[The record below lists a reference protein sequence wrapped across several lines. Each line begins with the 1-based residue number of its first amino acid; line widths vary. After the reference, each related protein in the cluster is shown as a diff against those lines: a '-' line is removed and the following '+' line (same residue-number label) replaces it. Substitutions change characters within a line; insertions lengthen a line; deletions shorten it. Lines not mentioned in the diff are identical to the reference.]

1 MVSPL
6 AIFLVAVLALLAVA
20 LLPGRR
26 SGGLT
31 RSAVAVIFVV
41 AELWQ
46 FVFGVG
52 SSLQLAA
59 PGVGDRALWVTSRDG
74 RAVGLGPGLAVS
86 GFGLVVAV
94 WD

>member
-1 MVSPL
+1 MISPI
-6 AIFLVAVLALLAVA
+6 AIFVVVVTALLAVA
-20 LLPGRR
+20 FLLGRR

-31 RSAVAVIFVV
+31 RPTVVVIFVV

-46 FVFGVG
+46 FVIGAG